1 MISNSEKLI
10 IKIIS
15 DSSCDIQAV
24 EGIDFTSVP
33 LTISAGEREFV
44 DDERLN
50 VREMLD
56 FLGKH
61 NGRSRTACP
70 AVNEW
75 TKAFEGAD
83 VVYAVTITSNLS
95 GSYNSA
101 CAAKDIYLQS
111 HPEVKIHIFDSL
123 STGPE
128 MRLLIEKLKELID
141 EGVSFEKTVERGEK
155 YLAST
160 RLFFTLESL
169 HNLAQNGRIN
179 KNVATVIEK
188 LGVRMIG
195 TASEI
200 GTLKVN
206 GACKGQKKLPAAI
219 IKKLKAARF
228 NGKKL
233 SICHVENYT
242 LADELRREIKKTYPD
257 AEILVYP
264 AGGLCSFYAERGG
277 VLIGFECEE

>member
-1 MISNSEKLI
+1 MISNSEKLK
-10 IKIIS
+10 IKIVS
-15 DSSCDIQAV
+15 DSSCDIKSIDGV
-24 EGIDFTSVP
+24 DFTSVP

-44 DDERLN
+44 DNDRLN

-56 FLGKH
+56 FLEKH

-70 AVNEW
+70 SVDEW

-83 VVYAVTITSNLS
+83 IIYAVTITSNLS

-111 HPEVKIHIFDSL
+111 HPDVKIHIFDSL

-128 MRLLIEKLKELID
+128 MRLLIEKLTEAVN
-141 EGVSFEKTVERGEK
+141 EGLSFEKTVELGQK
-155 YLAST
+155 YLDSVK
-160 RLFFTLESL
+160 LFFVLESL
-169 HNLAQNGRIN
+169 HNLAQNGRVN
-179 KNVATVIEK
+179 KNIATVIQK

-195 TASEI
+195 IASEI
-200 GTLKVN
+200 GTIKVV
-206 GACKGQKKLPAAI
+206 GACKGSKKLPAAI
-219 IKKLKAARF
+219 IKKLKAAKY

-233 SICHVENYT
+233 SICHVESYP
-242 LADELRREIKKTYPD
+242 LADELRREIKKVYPE

-277 VLIGFECEE
+277 MIIGCECE

>member
-1 MISNSEKLI
+1 MISNSEKLK
-10 IKIIS
+10 IKIVA
-15 DSSCDIQAV
+15 DSSCDIQS
-24 EGIDFTSVP
+24 IDGVDFASVP
-33 LTISAGEREFV
+33 LTVSAGEREFI
-44 DDERLN
+44 DNDSLN

-56 FLGKH
+56 FLEKH

-70 AVNEW
+70 AVEEW
-75 TKAFEGAD
+75 AKAFEGAD
-83 VVYAVTITSNLS
+83 IVYAITITSNLS

-101 CAAKDIYLQS
+101 CAAKEIYLQS
-111 HPEVKIHIFDSL
+111 HPDAKIHVFDTL

-128 MRLLIEKLKELID
+128 MRLLIEKLAELIA
-141 EGVSFEKTVERGEK
+141 EGKGFDSTVKCGQD
-155 YLAST
+155 YLST
-160 RLFFTLESL
+160 TKLFFTLKSL

-179 KNVATVIEK
+179 KKVATVIEK

-195 TASEI
+195 VASEV

-206 GACKGQKKLPAAI
+206 GACKGSKKLPAAI
-219 IKKLKAARF
+219 IKKLKAAKY

-233 SICHVENYT
+233 SMCHVESYA
-242 LADELRREIKKTYPD
+242 LADELRREIKKVYPS

-277 VLIGFECEE
+277 IIIGFECEE

>member
-1 MISNSEKLI
+1 MISNSEKAK
-10 IKIIS
+10 IKIVS
-15 DSSCDIQAV
+15 DSSCDIQAID
-24 EGIDFTSVP
+24 GIDFTSVP
-33 LTISAGEREFV
+33 LTISAGDREFI
-44 DDERLN
+44 DNERLN
-50 VREMLD
+50 VHEMLV
-56 FLGKH
+56 FLEKH

-111 HPEVKIHIFDSL
+111 HPDTKIHIFDSL

-141 EGVSFEKTVERGEK
+141 KGESFEKTVEIGEK
-155 YLAST
+155 YLDTS

-206 GACKGQKKLPAAI
+206 GACKGAKKLPAAI
-219 IKKLKAARF
+219 IKKLKAAKF

-233 SICHVENYT
+233 SMCHVENYV
-242 LADELRREIKKTYPD
+242 LADELRREIKKVYPN

-277 VLIGFECEE
+277 ILIGFECEE